1 MKRKEELAFIAA
13 GVFAFLFLLLIIL
26 VKTVD
31 VQAVGPEGTS
41 VGFAT
46 INSAIHD
53 VTGFRSGFYTV
64 SKVLGILELA
74 LVVLWAGYGVYMWI
88 RKKSILK
95 VPSVILSAGIIYAA
109 VAVLYVFFEKVVI
122 NYRPIIMEGKEDVE
136 ASFPSTHT
144 LIACVVLGTSI
155 VIVSRIIK
163 NKMAKSLI
171 QALFAIMMIAT
182 VVGRLVSGVHWFT
195 DIIGGL
201 LLSASLICVY
211 LGLTRVF
218 QSLKKNHY
226 KKERQERRES

>member
-53 VTGFRSGFYTV
+53 VTGFRSGFYTL
-64 SKVLGILELA
+64 SKILGILELA
-74 LVVLWAGYGVYMWI
+74 LVVLWAGYGV
-88 RKKSILK
+88 
-95 VPSVILSAGIIYAA
+95 GIIYAA